1 MYSLTNYLTTSV
13 DNNFTNVL
21 SNNRAVE
28 FQELLGSVGGYIGL
42 ILGYTILQIP
52 ELIAMLF
59 AKVKTL
65 RFKVVGR
72 HGDLKGNTIS
82 VLTST
87 DKVTNSNTFDIECG
101 LKTEIIETI
110 SIQKQPPF
118 KLEEK
123 FESEVRRAI
132 LEINNKID
140 AISQDRKNGQ

>member
-1 MYSLTNYLTTSV
+1 MYSLTNLTTSG
-13 DNNFTNVL
+13 DDNFTTVL

-72 HGDLKGNTIS
+72 REDLKGNTS

-110 SIQKQPPF
+110 SIQKQPLF

-140 AISQDRKNGQ
+140 AISQDRKNCQ

>member
-1 MYSLTNYLTTSV
+1 M
-13 DNNFTNVL
+13 DDNFTTVL

-110 SIQKQPPF
+110 SIQKQPLF

-140 AISQDRKNGQ
+140 AISQDRKNCQ

>member
-1 MYSLTNYLTTSV
+1 MYSLTNLTTSV
-13 DNNFTNVL
+13 DDNFTTVL

-140 AISQDRKNGQ
+140 AISQDRKNCQ

>member
-1 MYSLTNYLTTSV
+1 MA
-13 DNNFTNVL
+13 NNFTTVL

-140 AISQDRKNGQ
+140 AISQDRKNCQ

>member
-1 MYSLTNYLTTSV
+1 M
-13 DNNFTNVL
+13 DDNFTTVL

-72 HGDLKGNTIS
+72 REDLKGNTS

-110 SIQKQPPF
+110 SIQKQPLF

-140 AISQDRKNGQ
+140 AISQDRKNCQ